1 MKSLKCLL
9 FMLLL
14 IVAGTLRAQDIVSGS
29 EIDGVV
35 KDANQKPVDYAT
47 VSLIRVADSAAV
59 KSVMTDGKG
68 RYSFKNIPASA
79 YRVAVHQVGQSKHL
93 SEVVTLNTS
102 NPVLHMKPATLSPDS
117 KQLKEVNIA
126 VQKPAIERRGD
137 KLIVNVE
144 NSSVSA
150 GSTALEVLQRAPGV
164 SLDKDDNVALKG
176 KQGVLIMIDGKPT
189 YLSNTDLA
197 AMLRNMQSN
206 EIESIEIINN
216 PSARYEAEGKSGI
229 INIKLKKNKNYGTNG
244 TFTLGAGYSSKR
256 KSNTGITLNNRNEK
270 LNIFGNYNY
279 NNSQGE
285 QHMQIDRVN
294 AGQTTSAIFNQT
306 GNADRAWYNNNFKV
320 GADVFLNKN
329 NTIGVLATGYINQWR
344 EMYSNGTLIRSM
356 QGVLDSSLLSQNDSR
371 SNYNNLSYNLN
382 YKSVLDTAGREL
394 TVDLDYANND
404 SKSRMLYDNVYAY
417 ASGTQKV
424 NELLENKTPSGIN
437 IYAVKTDYTHPFS
450 KSFKMETGFKLSWVK
465 TDNDF
470 QARRMGSQQWEDDP
484 RRSNH
489 FIYDESVKA
498 GYVNFRKEFKKVN
511 VQVGLRAEQTGSKG
525 NLVTTGQVVER
536 DYLDFFPSAAV
547 NYTVN
552 ENNSMGITY
561 SRRITRPAYD
571 DLNPFEY
578 FLDRYTYNQGNPFLN
593 PEYTNTFELSY
604 TLLKKYNAS
613 VSYTKTTDVMTQV
626 LLPAPEKSAL
636 YQTNAN
642 LAEQLS
648 YSFNLSAPF
657 TYTKWWNSNTN
668 LTVFN
673 NHFKSPNLN
682 GQVLDNSQTAFQV
695 FHSENVTLNSSTSF
709 ELSGN
714 YQSKLIYGTFLVQP
728 QYAIDFGFSKSF
740 MAKKVNLKLAVN
752 DVFKTRRG
760 KISSAYP
767 GLDYSV
773 NQRFDSR
780 TARLTLSYKFGNNN
794 LKESRKRSTGLDSE
808 AGRIKN

>member
-1 MKSLKCLL
+1 MS
-9 FMLLL
+9 LL

-29 EIDGVV
+29 EIDGFV

-59 KSVMTDGKG
+59 KSVMTDDKG
-68 RYSFKNIPASA
+68 HYSFKNIPASA
-79 YRVAVHQVGQSKHL
+79 YRVAIHQVGQSKHL
-93 SEVVTLNTS
+93 SEVVTLDKA
-102 NPVLHMKPATLSPDS
+102 NPVLHMKPAALSPDS

-279 NNSQGE
+279 NNSEGE
-285 QHMQIDRVN
+285 RYMQIDRIN
-294 AGQTTSAIFNQT
+294 AGQNTSAIFNQT
-306 GNADRAWYNNNFKV
+306 GNADRSWYNNNFKV

-329 NTIGVLATGYINQWR
+329 NTVGALVTGYINQWS
-344 EMYSNGTLIRSM
+344 ELYSNGTLIRSM

-394 TVDLDYANND
+394 TIDLDYANND

-417 ASGTQKV
+417 ASGTQQV
-424 NELLENKTPSGIN
+424 NELLENKTPSEIN

-450 KSFKMETGFKLSWVK
+450 KSFKLETGFKLSWVK

-498 GYVNFRKEFKKVN
+498 GYVNLRKEFKKVN

-561 SRRITRPAYD
+561 SRRITRPAYN

-613 VSYTKTTDVMTQV
+613 VSYAKTTDVMTQV

-668 LTVFN
+668 FTVFN

-695 FHSENVTLNSSTSF
+695 FHSENVTLNSTTSF

-728 QYAIDFGFSKSF
+728 QYAVDFGLSRSF
-740 MAKKVNLKLAVN
+740 MAKKVNMKLAVN
-752 DVFKTRRG
+752 DIFNTRRS

-773 NQRFDSR
+773 NQTFDSR